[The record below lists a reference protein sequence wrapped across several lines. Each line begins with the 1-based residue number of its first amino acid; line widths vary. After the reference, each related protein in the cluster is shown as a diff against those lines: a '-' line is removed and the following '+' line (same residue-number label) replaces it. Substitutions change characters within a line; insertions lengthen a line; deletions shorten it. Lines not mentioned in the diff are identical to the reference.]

1 MSPRPA
7 PLMVA
12 GVWWSAKTASVPL
25 TITTQLSAA
34 RLWQLKALCMQYP
47 GPVSAVL
54 YVGLLKGAVRV
65 HLTVRGVNHS
75 LRCGLGTEV

>member
-54 YVGLLKGAVRV
+54 YVGLLKG
-65 HLTVRGVNHS
+65 TV
-75 LRCGLGTEV
+75 